1 MHALHDLYFY
11 DLLCCIAYHLGKAS
25 VSYWVTQWLLEM
37 LPHLKTSSDAR
48 LIPAYYIFKCSHR
61 YCLSICYVSVFIL
74 FQIKYIPPWSTLPS
88 YYQWPYY
95 MPRVDNPW
103 VEGVI
108 LEGYWIR
115 YELCH
120 SQNQNIAT
128 ENLTSKC

>member
-1 MHALHDLYFY
+1 MADVLISGPSFVQQTFPIFINASAYSFFIPNSMELLY
-11 DLLCCIAYHLGKAS
+11 DTCAS
-25 VSYWVTQWLLEM
+25 LFNFQLF
-37 LPHLKTSSDAR
+37 P
-48 LIPAYYIFKCSHR
+48 R
-61 YCLSICYVSVFIL
+61 YCWSLCYVSVFLL